1 MNLQYERMLA
11 LCDSL
16 NLPFVAQ
23 NYVGAAQ
30 EAAAQESA
38 YSDFLEALLKA
49 EVAGRQV
56 RKQNMLTRLAG
67 FPAIK
72 TLEEFDYAFAAG
84 VKRSQIDEL
93 AGLAFVER
101 NENVVLVGP
110 SGVGKTHLAIAL
122 GYRAAQAGIKTR
134 FTTAA
139 DLLLTLSAAHAQN
152 QLKAVM
158 HRAIAAYRLLII
170 DEIGYLPMSR
180 EQANLFFQVI
190 AARYEKGSLI
200 VTSNL
205 SFGQWDAT
213 FAQDATLTAALLDR
227 LLHHA
232 QIVPIAGE
240 LIPLSERIGVVPLEA
255 TGGFER
261 QAAAALCAAGLAVMV
276 VNPRQARD
284 FSKSMGY
291 LSKTDAIDARVL
303 SHFARTLHQSAQRE
317 RLLMK
322 LPDANQEALEA
333 LLIRHHQLVGMRVA
347 EGNTLAQSH
356 PSQHKR
362 IKAVLKMLDR
372 QMASVD
378 NDMSGMLKA
387 HFADK
392 LALLKDF
399 KGIGPCTQASLM
411 GALPELGQLSHAQIG
426 KLVGVAPLNADSGHH
441 KGKRIT
447 WGGRTAVRSAL
458 YMAALSAVRY
468 NPVIKAFHQRL
479 IAKGKPKKVALV
491 ACMHKILTI
500 LNAIVKS
507 GSPWNPEHHK
517 CA

>member
-23 NYVGAAQ
+23 SYVGAAQ
-30 EAAAQESA
+30 EAAKQESA
-38 YSDFLEALLKA
+38 YSDFLEGLLQA
-49 EVAGRQV
+49 ETAGRQV
-56 RKQNMLTRLAG
+56 RKQSMLTRLAG

-110 SGVGKTHLAIAL
+110 SGVGKTHLAIAH

-240 LIPLSERIGVVPLEA
+240 SYRLKHQ
-255 TGGFER
+255 R
-261 QAAAALCAAGLAVMV
+261 QAGMV
-276 VNPRQARD
+276 QAR
-284 FSKSMGY
+284 
-291 LSKTDAIDARVL
+291 
-303 SHFARTLHQSAQRE
+303 
-317 RLLMK
+317 
-322 LPDANQEALEA
+322 
-333 LLIRHHQLVGMRVA
+333 
-347 EGNTLAQSH
+347 
-356 PSQHKR
+356 
-362 IKAVLKMLDR
+362 KAT
-372 QMASVD
+372 A
-378 NDMSGMLKA
+378 
-387 HFADK
+387 
-392 LALLKDF
+392 
-399 KGIGPCTQASLM
+399 
-411 GALPELGQLSHAQIG
+411 
-426 KLVGVAPLNADSGHH
+426 
-441 KGKRIT
+441 
-447 WGGRTAVRSAL
+447 GG
-458 YMAALSAVRY
+458 
-468 NPVIKAFHQRL
+468 
-479 IAKGKPKKVALV
+479 
-491 ACMHKILTI
+491 
-500 LNAIVKS
+500 
-507 GSPWNPEHHK
+507 
-517 CA
+517 

>member
-56 RKQNMLTRLAG
+56 RKQSMLTRLAG

-240 LIPLSERIGVVPLEA
+240 SYRLKRQRQ
-255 TGGFER
+255 TGMV
-261 QAAAALCAAGLAVMV
+261 QA
-276 VNPRQARD
+276 
-284 FSKSMGY
+284 K
-291 LSKTDAIDARVL
+291 KAI
-303 SHFARTLHQSAQRE
+303 
-317 RLLMK
+317 
-322 LPDANQEALEA
+322 
-333 LLIRHHQLVGMRVA
+333 A
-347 EGNTLAQSH
+347 EG
-356 PSQHKR
+356 
-362 IKAVLKMLDR
+362 
-372 QMASVD
+372 
-378 NDMSGMLKA
+378 
-387 HFADK
+387 
-392 LALLKDF
+392 
-399 KGIGPCTQASLM
+399 
-411 GALPELGQLSHAQIG
+411 
-426 KLVGVAPLNADSGHH
+426 
-441 KGKRIT
+441 
-447 WGGRTAVRSAL
+447 
-458 YMAALSAVRY
+458 
-468 NPVIKAFHQRL
+468 
-479 IAKGKPKKVALV
+479 
-491 ACMHKILTI
+491 
-500 LNAIVKS
+500 
-507 GSPWNPEHHK
+507 
-517 CA
+517 